1 MKANKWFNNF
11 TPQQLAVLT
20 AISCTIGVL
29 LVLLILPYFIK
40 VQYGLTF
47 ILIFLALVF
56 GISYGVILFIL
67 IKFLYRRIKVIYKL
81 INNSRISDK
90 KIEELI
96 NVREKVFDKV
106 EADIKD
112 WILSRDNELKD
123 LETLENYRRN
133 YIGNVSHELKTPIFN
148 VQGYIHTL
156 LDGALY
162 DEEINHSYLLKA
174 ARNISRL
181 QTIVED
187 LDSIS
192 KLESG
197 ELILD
202 LQVLDIKKLVEEVF
216 EELELQ
222 AQSKNIQL
230 GLKDGA
236 RTSYQVIADKESIRQ
251 VLINLIMNSIKYGK
265 MGGRTKVGFY
275 DIDNN
280 VLVEVSD
287 DGIGIEEHHLKHVF
301 DRFYRV
307 DKSRSRN
314 VGGSGLGLS
323 IVKHI
328 IEAHKQTI
336 NVRSNVGVGA
346 TFGFTLKKK

>member
-1 MKANKWFNNF
+1 
-11 TPQQLAVLT
+11 
-20 AISCTIGVL
+20 
-29 LVLLILPYFIK
+29 
-40 VQYGLTF
+40 
-47 ILIFLALVF
+47 
-56 GISYGVILFIL
+56 

-81 INNSRISDK
+81 ISNSRISDK

-202 LQVLDIKKLVEEVF
+202 LQVLDIKKL
-216 EELELQ
+216 
-222 AQSKNIQL
+222 
-230 GLKDGA
+230 
-236 RTSYQVIADKESIRQ
+236 
-251 VLINLIMNSIKYGK
+251 
-265 MGGRTKVGFY
+265 
-275 DIDNN
+275 
-280 VLVEVSD
+280 
-287 DGIGIEEHHLKHVF
+287 
-301 DRFYRV
+301 
-307 DKSRSRN
+307 
-314 VGGSGLGLS
+314 
-323 IVKHI
+323 
-328 IEAHKQTI
+328 
-336 NVRSNVGVGA
+336 
-346 TFGFTLKKK
+346 